1 MWIQK
6 MLVSLQPQSKDKVL
20 FQGWSGSS
28 AWLEC
33 LPVTQE
39 VASSS
44 LVRTAEAQAP
54 RPALFL
60 CMKSKRMVDRQWLL
74 GLSSVILI
82 WMVVWAAFATATSN
96 ELSIRLKKEKAE
108 REAYLADSVVTLLF
122 AGDVMGHE
130 PQWKAAYDPVTG
142 TYDYH
147 DCFRY
152 VEPYV
157 SHADLALA
165 NLEVTLAGPPYTSY
179 PCFSSPDALLFALD
193 DVGFDVLFTA
203 NNHVLDH
210 GKSGLERTIQ
220 MLDSVGMIHAGS
232 YVDTLSRDTT
242 YPLVVD
248 VRGLKVG
255 FLNMTYGTN
264 GLITREPNRVNR
276 MDTAEVVR
284 DFNRLDEMGVDL
296 KVVFI
301 HWGNEYQLQ
310 ADRYQRHY
318 AQFLVRHGA
327 DLIIGGHPHV
337 SQDADTLYAPDG
349 HPVVVYYSMGNFV
362 SNQRRPNTY
371 GGIMI
376 QVAVNRFTGRVINTN
391 YIPYYVHLGLIHGKR
406 QFYVVPTIPYINNR
420 YDFRLPYRDSIAL
433 VRQHWAM
440 TERLKDFIP
449 IFAGDFEIEDK

>member
-6 MLVSLQPQSKDKVL
+6 MLVSLHPQSKDKVL

-44 LVRTAEAQAP
+44 LVRTAEAQAS

-60 CMKSKRMVDRQWLL
+60 CMKPKRSVDRQWLL
-74 GLSSVILI
+74 WLSSVIII
-82 WMVVWAAFATATSN
+82 WMVVWMAFATATSN
-96 ELSIRLKKEKAE
+96 EQAVRLRKAAAE
-108 REAYLADSVVTLLF
+108 REAYWADSVVTLLF

-130 PQWKAAYDPVTG
+130 PQWRVAYDPATG

-157 SHADLALA
+157 SRADLALA

-179 PCFSSPDALLFALD
+179 PCFSSPDALLYALD
-193 DVGFDVLFTA
+193 DAGFDVLFTA

-210 GKSGLERTIQ
+210 GQSGLERTIK

-232 YVDTLSRDTT
+232 YVDTMSRDTT

-248 VRGLKVG
+248 VRGMKVG
-255 FLNMTYGTN
+255 LLNMTYGTN
-264 GLITREPNRVNR
+264 GLKTREPNMVNK
-276 MDTAEVVR
+276 MDTAEVIR
-284 DFNRLDEMGVDL
+284 DFKRLEELGVDL

-318 AQFLVRHGA
+318 ASFLVRHGA
-327 DLIIGGHPHV
+327 DLIIGGHSHV

-349 HPVVVYYSMGNFV
+349 HPVVVYYSMGNLV
-362 SNQRRPNTY
+362 SNQRRHNTN
-371 GGIMI
+371 GGIMV
-376 QVAVNRFTGRVINTN
+376 QVEVNRFTGRVISTH
-391 YIPYYVHLGLIHGKR
+391 YLPYYVHRGYIHGKN

-420 YDFRLPYRDSIAL
+420 YDFRLPYRDSVAL
-433 VRQHWAM
+433 VTVHRAM

-449 IFAGDFEIEDK
+449 IFADDFESENQ

>member
-1 MWIQK
+1 MKDSNIGND
-6 MLVSLQPQSKDKVL
+6 SL
-20 FQGWSGSS
+20 
-28 AWLEC
+28 

-44 LVRTAEAQAP
+44 LVRTAEAQAQ

-60 CMKSKRMVDRQWLL
+60 CMKTKGILDRQWLVW
-74 GLSSVILI
+74 LSSLMIV
-82 WMVVWAAFATATSN
+82 WMVLWMVLVSDYAMGVKRDA
-96 ELSIRLKKEKAE
+96 EE

-130 PQWKAAYDPVTG
+130 PQWRAAYDPATG
-142 TYDYH
+142 VYDYH
-147 DCFRY
+147 DCFQFIS
-152 VEPYV
+152 PMF
-157 SHADLALA
+157 HDADLACA

-179 PCFSSPDALLFALD
+179 PIFSSPDELLFALD
-193 DVGFDVLFTA
+193 NAGVDVLFTA

-210 GKSGLERTIQ
+210 GKAGLERTIR
-220 MLDSVGMIHAGS
+220 MLDSVGMLHAGS
-232 YVDTLSRDTT
+232 YVDSLSRDTT

-264 GLITREPNRVNR
+264 GLRVHEPNIVNR
-276 MDTAEVVR
+276 MDTAQVIR
-284 DFNRLDEMGVDL
+284 DFNRLDELGADL

-318 AQFLVRHGA
+318 ARFLVRHGA

-349 HPVVVYYSMGNFV
+349 NPVVVYYSMGNLV
-362 SNQRRPNTY
+362 SNQRRHNTN
-371 GGIMI
+371 GGILV
-376 QVAVNRFTGRVINTN
+376 QVAVNRFTGRVITTN
-391 YIPYYVHLGLIHGKR
+391 YIPYYVHRGYIHGKY
-406 QFYVVPTIPYINNR
+406 QFYVVPTLPYINNR
-420 YDFRLPYRDSIAL
+420 YDFRLPNHDSIAL
-433 VRQHWAM
+433 VNVHKAM
-440 TERLKDFIP
+440 TERLMDFIP
-449 IFAGDFEIEDK
+449 IFADDFEIDDK